1 MWEHVIKRRAFCGIK
16 NSLGLK
22 LGARQRRGNIY
33 RIEGRGPAGG
43 ACESHNVTLD
53 RHRVGGLPIPER
65 TEEGV
70 PLYTSTVR
78 NHFSRH
84 VLHGESDTTC
94 TS

>member
-1 MWEHVIKRRAFCGIK
+1 M
-16 NSLGLK
+16 GLK

-53 RHRVGGLPIPER
+53 RHRVGGLPMPER
-65 TEEGV
+65 TEEG
-70 PLYTSTVR
+70 TSTVR
-78 NHFSRH
+78 NYFSRH
-84 VLHGESDTTC
+84 VLHGESDTMC

>member
-53 RHRVGGLPIPER
+53 RHRVGGLHMPER
-65 TEEGV
+65 TEEG
-70 PLYTSTVR
+70 TSTVR
-78 NHFSRH
+78 IYFSRY
-84 VLHGESDTTC
+84 VLHGESDTVH